1 MTPRR
6 DAAAESL
13 RETLEAMRHTRE
25 QLRATEAAYR
35 RAIRAIQQGLPIGD
49 TLDIIAAPST
59 RVDLNSALSALEHSR
74 HRSRLSMFAGGIDEG
89 LSISE
94 LGRKMGFSR
103 QLAARYVHEINPVD

>member
-1 MTPRR
+1 MK
-6 DAAAESL
+6 
-13 RETLEAMRHTRE
+13 HTRE

-35 RAIRAIQQGLPIGD
+35 RAIRAIEQGLPIGD

-59 RVDLNSALSALEHSR
+59 RAGLNSALSELEHSR
-74 HRSRLSMFAGGIDEG
+74 HRSRLAMFAGGIEEG

-103 QLAARYVHEINPVD
+103 QLAARYAHEIGPVD